1 VAVHIFRVSVSGQF
15 ASLDDADRAVLEADA
30 PEHTVARAAFTHA
43 GTFTYEL
50 PLVSFSYRFE
60 IRIDDDD
67 DDPPMPA
74 AVVGAEARARADL
87 AVRGLEARHVRVQA
101 SDMAD
106 MWRRPRGRVS
116 RDT

>member
-1 VAVHIFRVSVSGQF
+1 VTVHIFRVSVSGQF
-15 ASLDDADRAVLEADA
+15 ASLDDTSRAVLEAEA

-43 GTFTYEL
+43 GTFTYDL

-67 DDPPMPA
+67 DPPMPA
-74 AVVGAEARARADL
+74 AAVHAEARARADL
-87 AVRGLEARHVRVQA
+87 AVRGLEVRHLRVQTT
-101 SDMAD
+101 DMAD